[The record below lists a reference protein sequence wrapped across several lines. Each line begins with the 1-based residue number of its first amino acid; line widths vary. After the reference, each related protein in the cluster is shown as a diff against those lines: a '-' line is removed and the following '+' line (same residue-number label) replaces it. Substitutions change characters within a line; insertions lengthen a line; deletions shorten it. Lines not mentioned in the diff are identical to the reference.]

1 MSFRVPDRTG
11 SKRTRSRSPSSWRR
25 PDKLPRQ
32 TDDDSFAKDRP
43 RDSRYNGS
51 GRYPR
56 SMKEQT
62 QLNQLQEDEKM
73 REWVAQEDD
82 FVLKQAKK
90 KAEIRVKEGRA
101 KPIDWLTITL
111 RVIDPTRNPLDDEI
125 ADSELDLVD
134 PDGVFEGLSPDQLA
148 DLEADIDTFL
158 KLEKHH
164 KNRDFWRTMKIVCG
178 DRRRKSQ
185 ASAPEGRAMNSV
197 VDDINRLLSPKSYEE
212 LEALEVQIR
221 RKLESKDP
229 IDTDYW
235 EQLLRSLTVWKARAK
250 LKKVYQAVIDGRVE
264 GLREQQ
270 REEAAVIQKK
280 LSPLAPLSVG
290 DDSMS
295 ASRALNKEIL
305 SELDPEPLLQLR
317 PQDKGLE
324 ILDEEAFLSKV
335 ALDRQKILK
344 MGFVPLRHR
353 ATEKQ
358 SALVTTPTVDTTP
371 AQFTSRFAAIPNE
384 DFSQATKAL
393 YEREVARGVSEN
405 EEIFTGEES
414 VTTAGK
420 PTWANKYRP
429 RKPRYF
435 NRVQM
440 GYEWN
445 KYNQT
450 HYDYDNPP
458 PKVVQGYKFN
468 IFYPDLIDKTKAPT
482 YKIERENGRKRGQSF
497 APAGEEDTCL
507 IRFIAGPPYED
518 LAFRI
523 VDKEWDYSAKRE
535 RGFKS
540 SFDKGILQLH
550 FQFKKVCKLFP
561 RLLYNKTLRTNNDIT
576 DLLPQMII
584 SLRYD

>member
-11 SKRTRSRSPSSWRR
+11 SKRSRSRSPSSWRR
-25 PDKLPRQ
+25 SEKFPRQ
-32 TDDDSFAKDRP
+32 TDGDTTAKDRSRTP
-43 RDSRYNGS
+43 RHNGAS

-56 SMKEQT
+56 NMKEQT

-111 RVIDPTRNPLDDEI
+111 RVIDPTRDPLDDEI
-125 ADSELDLVD
+125 ADSELDLID
-134 PDGVFEGLSPDQLA
+134 PDGVFEGLSPDQLR

-158 KLEKHH
+158 TLEKHP
-164 KNRDFWRTMKIVCG
+164 KNRDFWKTMKIVCG
-178 DRRRKSQ
+178 DRRQKSQ
-185 ASAPEGRAMNSV
+185 ASGPEGRAMNSV
-197 VDDINRLLSPKSYEE
+197 ADDINRLLSPKSYEE
-212 LEALEVQIR
+212 LGTLETQIR
-221 RKLESKDP
+221 RKLDSKDP

-235 EQLLRSLTVWKARAK
+235 EQLLRSLTVWKARSK
-250 LKKVYQAVIDGRVE
+250 LKKVYQAVIDGRIN
-264 GLREQQ
+264 GLRKQQ
-270 REEAAVIQKK
+270 REEAEAVQKK
-280 LSPLAPLSVG
+280 LAPLAPLSVANNSTLPT
-290 DDSMS
+290 D
-295 ASRALNKEIL
+295 AQKKEIML
-305 SELDPEPLLQLR
+305 ELDPEPLLHLR
-317 PQDKGLE
+317 PQDKSYE
-324 ILDEEAFLSKV
+324 ILDEETFLSKV

-353 ATEKQ
+353 TTEKQ
-358 SALVTTPTVDTTP
+358 SVLATVPTVDTSA

-405 EEIFTGEES
+405 EEIFAGEEAVS
-414 VTTAGK
+414 TTAK

-550 FQFKKVCKLFP
+550 FQFKKIYYRK
-561 RLLYNKTLRTNNDIT
+561 
-576 DLLPQMII
+576 
-584 SLRYD
+584 

>member
-1 MSFRVPDRTG
+1 MSFRIADRTG
-11 SKRTRSRSPSSWRR
+11 SKRSRSRSPSSWAR
-25 PDKLPRQ
+25 PEKFPRQ
-32 TDDDSFAKDRP
+32 PDGDRPAKDRSRKP
-43 RDSRYNGS
+43 RHNGSS

-56 SMKEQT
+56 NMKEQT

-125 ADSELDLVD
+125 ADSELDLID
-134 PDGVFEGLSPDQLA
+134 PDGVFEGLSPDQLR
-148 DLEADIDTFL
+148 DLEASIDTFL
-158 KLEKHH
+158 TLEKHP
-164 KNRDFWRTMKIVCG
+164 KNRDFWKTMKIVCG
-178 DRRRKSQ
+178 DRRQKSQ
-185 ASAPEGRAMNSV
+185 ASGPEGRAMNSV
-197 VDDINRLLSPKSYEE
+197 ADDINRLLSPKSYEE
-212 LEALEVQIR
+212 LETLEVQIR
-221 RKLESKDP
+221 RKLDSKDP

-250 LKKVYQAVIDGRVE
+250 LKKVYQAVIDGRIS
-264 GLREQQ
+264 GLRKQQ
-270 REEAAVIQKK
+270 KEEAAAVQTK
-280 LSPLAPLSVG
+280 LAPLAPLSMPNHMMEPTDVV
-290 DDSMS
+290 
-295 ASRALNKEIL
+295 NKKEMML
-305 SELDPEPLLQLR
+305 ELDPEPLLHIR
-317 PQDKGLE
+317 PQDKSLE
-324 ILDEEAFLSKV
+324 ILDEEALLRKV
-335 ALDRQKILK
+335 AFDRRKILK

-353 ATEKQ
+353 AMEKQ
-358 SALVTTPTVDTTP
+358 PSLGTVSTVATSA

-405 EEIFTGEES
+405 EEIFAGEEAVS
-414 VTTAGK
+414 TTAK

-458 PKVVQGYKFN
+458 PKVVQ
-468 IFYPDLIDKTKAPT
+468 APT

-550 FQFKKVCKLFP
+550 FQFKKIYYRK
-561 RLLYNKTLRTNNDIT
+561 
-576 DLLPQMII
+576 
-584 SLRYD
+584 

>member
-1 MSFRVPDRTG
+1 MSYRMPDRTG
-11 SKRTRSRSPSSWRR
+11 SKRSRSRSPSSWRR
-25 PDKLPRQ
+25 PEKFPRKVDGGNPP
-32 TDDDSFAKDRP
+32 TDRSREP
-43 RDSRYNGS
+43 RYNGPS
-51 GRYPR
+51 GRHPR

-125 ADSELDLVD
+125 ADSELDLID
-134 PDGVFEGLSPDQLA
+134 PDGVFEGLSLDQLC

-158 KLEKHH
+158 TLEKNA
-164 KNRDFWRTMKIVCG
+164 KNRDFWKTMKVVCG
-178 DRRRKSQ
+178 DRRQKSQ
-185 ASAPEGRAMNSV
+185 ASAPEDRAMNSV
-197 VDDINRLLSPKSYEE
+197 VGDINKLLSPKSYEE
-212 LEALEVQIR
+212 LETLETQIR
-221 RKLESKDP
+221 RKLNSKDP

-235 EQLLRSLTVWKARAK
+235 EQLLKSLTVWKARAK
-250 LKKVYQAVIDGRVE
+250 LKKVYQSVIDSRVE
-264 GLREQQ
+264 GLRTQQ
-270 REEAAVIQKK
+270 REEAEAVRKK
-280 LSPLAPLSVG
+280 LAPLAPISIAATKSSDVSSSSVQNEEPSL
-290 DDSMS
+290 D
-295 ASRALNKEIL
+295 
-305 SELDPEPLLQLR
+305 LDPEPLLQLR
-317 PQDKGLE
+317 SQDKALE

-335 ALDRQKILK
+335 ALDRQKIMK

-353 ATEKQ
+353 TTEKQ
-358 SALVTTPTVDTTP
+358 STLVATPTVDSSIS
-371 AQFTSRFAAIPNE
+371 AFTSRFAAIPNE

-405 EEIFTGEES
+405 EEIFAGEEVVS
-414 VTTAGK
+414 TSSK

-507 IRFIAGPPYED
+507 IRFISGPPYED

-550 FQFKKVCKLFP
+550 FQFKKIYYRK
-561 RLLYNKTLRTNNDIT
+561 
-576 DLLPQMII
+576 
-584 SLRYD
+584 

>member
-11 SKRTRSRSPSSWRR
+11 SKRSRSRSPSSWRR
-25 PDKLPRQ
+25 PEKLPRQ
-32 TDDDSFAKDRP
+32 TDGDSLAKDR
-43 RDSRYNGS
+43 SRGSRCNGPS
-51 GRYPR
+51 GRYPW
-56 SMKEQT
+56 SMKGQT

-101 KPIDWLTITL
+101 KPIDWLAITL
-111 RVIDPTRNPLDDEI
+111 RVIDPTKNPLDDEI
-125 ADSELDLVD
+125 ADSELDLID
-134 PDGVFEGLSPDQLA
+134 PNGVFEGLSPDQLR

-158 KLEKHH
+158 TLEKHH
-164 KNRDFWRTMKIVCG
+164 KNRDFWKTMKVVCG
-178 DRRRKSQ
+178 DRRQKSQ

-197 VDDINRLLSPKSYEE
+197 VEDINRLLSPKSQEE
-212 LEALEVQIR
+212 LETLEVQIR
-221 RKLESKDP
+221 RKLDSKDP

-235 EQLLRSLTVWKARAK
+235 EQLLRSLTVWKAQAK
-250 LKKVYQAVIDGRVE
+250 LRKVYQAVIDSRVQ
-264 GLREQQ
+264 GLRKQQ
-270 REEAAVIQKK
+270 REEAAAVQKK
-280 LSPLAPLSVG
+280 LAPLAPFSEG
-290 DDSMS
+290 NGSMAPS
-295 ASRALNKEIL
+295 HANKEIIQ
-305 SELDPEPLLQLR
+305 ELDPEPLLHLR

-324 ILDEEAFLSKV
+324 ILDEETFLSTV

-353 ATEKQ
+353 TAGRQ
-358 SALVTTPTVDTTP
+358 SALVATSAVNTSP
-371 AQFTSRFAAIPNE
+371 AQFSSRFAAIPNE

-405 EEIFTGEES
+405 EEIFAGEEAVS
-414 VTTAGK
+414 TVAK

-468 IFYPDLIDKTKAPT
+468 IFYPDLIDKTMAPT

-507 IRFIAGPPYED
+507 IRFVAGPPYED

-550 FQFKKVCKLFP
+550 FQFKKIYYRK
-561 RLLYNKTLRTNNDIT
+561 
-576 DLLPQMII
+576 
-584 SLRYD
+584 